1 MTHPAPPRRARL
13 RRAAWLGW
21 LAALAIVLVGCG
33 DSSAAGGG
41 GGGGGGNGA
50 YDTVIPLIQKD
61 FGNSMVGA
69 TVEGDTLKI
78 TLIDGAGVA
87 MAKLFMCANVEPRL
101 KDAGLQDS
109 KVLIVEQSGTQLATE
124 AVCRH

>member
-1 MTHPAPPRRARL
+1 MTHPVPLRRARF
-13 RRAAWLGW
+13 RRAARLGW
-21 LAALAIVLVGCG
+21 LAALVIVLVGCG

-41 GGGGGGNGA
+41 GGGGGNGA
-50 YDTVIPLIQKD
+50 YDAVIPLIQKD

-78 TLIDGAGVA
+78 TLIDGAGAA

-109 KVLIVEQSGTQLATE
+109 KVLIVEQSGAQLATE
-124 AVCRH
+124 AVCKH